1 MHSEVFV
8 CFKDDIR
15 FDRLLG
21 GLPASS
27 DPALVLS
34 RTYFSTS
41 PDVLSSVVYAR
52 AETSFV
58 YVVFGEDER
67 SIRAHVKG
75 RASKG
80 NLRELVRKSERLAER
95 FVAAGRNYGIQ
106 VDSAAISLY
115 ADDYLITVGMRAG
128 LGRKLFKRFAETIF
142 GDVVVGSMTGLLT
155 GILTRQWD
163 AALVVGLAS
172 VLCLAAWLV
181 IEIAG
186 GGNAY
191 QYEGF

>member
-8 CFKDDIR
+8 RFADDIR

-21 GLPASS
+21 GLPTSS

-41 PDVLSSVVYAR
+41 PDLLSSVVYAR
-52 AETSFV
+52 AEASFV
-58 YVVFGEDER
+58 YIVFGEDER
-67 SIRAHVKG
+67 SIHVHVEG

-80 NLRELVRKSERLAER
+80 NLRELVRQSERLADR
-95 FVAAGRNYGIQ
+95 FVAAGHSYGIQ
-106 VDSAAISLY
+106 VDSATITLY
-115 ADDYLITVGMRAG
+115 ADDYLITVGTRAA

-142 GDVVVGSMTGLLT
+142 GDVVVGSMTGVLT
-155 GILTRQWD
+155 GFLTGQWD

-172 VLCLAAWLV
+172 VLCLAAWLT

-186 GGNAY
+186 GRDAY
-191 QYEGF
+191 EYEGF